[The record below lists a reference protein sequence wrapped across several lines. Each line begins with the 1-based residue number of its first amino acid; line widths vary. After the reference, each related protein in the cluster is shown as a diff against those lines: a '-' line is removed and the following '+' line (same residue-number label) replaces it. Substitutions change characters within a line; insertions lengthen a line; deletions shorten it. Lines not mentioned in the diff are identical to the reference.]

1 MLLRLENLDVFYGN
15 VQALWSVSIDV
26 PEGAILALLGAN
38 GAGKSTLLKT
48 VSGLTPQVKG
58 RIEFQ
63 GRDITRL
70 PPEKIVRLGI
80 IHCPEGRRLFP
91 QLTVMEN
98 LKMGGFSCRHDKKK
112 LREFFERVMEYFPR
126 LKQRQKQRAGSLSG
140 GEQQMLAIGRAL
152 MASPQILLLDEP
164 SMGLSPILVAEI
176 TKVINDISKGGI
188 AIFLVEQNSR
198 LAFRISQRG
207 YVLETGQIVLQG
219 YSKELIHNEHVRM
232 AYLGK

>member
-140 GEQQMLAIGRAL
+140 GEQQMLAIARAL
-152 MASPQILLLDEP
+152 VADPKLLLIDEA
-164 SMGLSPILVAEI
+164 SLGLAPIVVMELFEI
-176 TKVINDISKGGI
+176 IERINRDGTTIL
-188 AIFLVEQNSR
+188 LVEQNANIALSI
-198 LAFRISQRG
+198 AHYA
-207 YVLETGQIVLQG
+207 YVLEMGRISLHGKSTDLLQDERVTQ
-219 YSKELIHNEHVRM
+219 S
-232 AYLGK
+232 YLG